1 MHGSKVAVKL
11 RQKIVNFSGELSR
24 GLPKT
29 AGRFVSEMLYGIQ
42 ARQSVMLTE
51 VSRSLEEPTTIKK
64 TEERL
69 SRQLARRGLGEV
81 VQHNVLSKA
90 AQRIKD
96 DTLLIIDLSD
106 IRKRYA
112 RKMQYLAKVRDG
124 SEGQIADG
132 YWVCSVVGAEVER
145 NGIIPMYQRL
155 YSAAAPDF
163 ISENDELLKC
173 VDTICSH
180 VDKRG
185 IWVMDRGGDRGDL
198 LRPFLDRSIR
208 FLIRLVG
215 DRHLV
220 FAGKRQRVRDLA
232 MGCSCLYSET
242 IVKEDKGK
250 ERVLHLD
257 FGFRKVFLPGRQ
269 EQLYLL
275 VIKGL
280 GDEPLMLLTNVA
292 LRRSRKLLWNM
303 VKSYFR
309 RWAIEESIRFWK
321 QSYDV
326 ENIRVLGY
334 TSLQNMMPLVLAVS
348 YFAAIVLDTG
358 SKLRLSAAHVLRA
371 AKRVFGIPEF
381 HYYAIA
387 DGLCS
392 IFMRHPGKPY
402 RLFWPKPPQQRVQLQ
417 LL

>member
-1 MHGSKVAVKL
+1 
-11 RQKIVNFSGELSR
+11 
-24 GLPKT
+24 
-29 AGRFVSEMLYGIQ
+29 
-42 ARQSVMLTE
+42 
-51 VSRSLEEPTTIKK
+51 
-64 TEERL
+64 
-69 SRQLARRGLGEV
+69 
-81 VQHNVLSKA
+81 
-90 AQRIKD
+90 
-96 DTLLIIDLSD
+96 
-106 IRKRYA
+106 
-112 RKMQYLAKVRDG
+112 
-124 SEGQIADG
+124 
-132 YWVCSVVGAEVER
+132 
-145 NGIIPMYQRL
+145 
-155 YSAAAPDF
+155 
-163 ISENDELLKC
+163 
-173 VDTICSH
+173 
-180 VDKRG
+180 
-185 IWVMDRGGDRGDL
+185 MDRGGDRGDL
-198 LRPFLDRSIR
+198 LRAFLDRPIR

-220 FAGKRQRVRDLA
+220 FGGKAQLARDLA
-232 MGCSCLYSET
+232 IGCSCQYSET
-242 IVKEDKGK
+242 IVKQEQGK

-257 FGFRKVFLPGRQ
+257 FGFRKVFLPRRP
-269 EQLYLL
+269 EPLYLL

-280 GDEPLMLLTNVA
+280 SDEPLMLLTNVA

-348 YFAAIVLDTG
+348 YFAAIVLDIG
-358 SKLRLSAAHVLRA
+358 SKLRVSAAHVFKA

-387 DGLCS
+387 DGLSS

-402 RLFWPKPPQQRVQLQ
+402 RLFWPKPPQQRAQLQ